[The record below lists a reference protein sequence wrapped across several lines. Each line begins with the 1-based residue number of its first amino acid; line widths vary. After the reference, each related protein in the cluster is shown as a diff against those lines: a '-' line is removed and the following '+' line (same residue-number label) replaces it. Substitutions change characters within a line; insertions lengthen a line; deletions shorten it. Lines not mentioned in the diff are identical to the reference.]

1 MYLWNYQQ
9 EIPSCRTLN
18 GSAPVKGRT
27 KTFEEAQ
34 QDLQK
39 AEKRIA
45 KKKKT
50 KVKVISIYRNMTV
63 SQIATQTSRT
73 VDNILDALE
82 YANSRQAFRG
92 GKTEIT
98 DVKVI
103 QKTLTFLGYRSR
115 IIANPEMVV
124 AKKEENSRDIEP
136 QPPPDPSVLV
146 RRPPVVTIMGHVDH
160 GKTTLLDALR
170 NTNVVAQEFGGIT
183 QHIGAFSVK
192 MSSGNTISF
201 LDTPGHAAFSHMRA
215 RGASLTDIIIL
226 VVAADDGLMPQTVE
240 SIQHAK
246 SADVPLIVAINKMD
260 KHTAD
265 VEGTEQMLLQ
275 YDVIPEKFGGDVQ
288 CVPISALKGTNL
300 QQLQEAV
307 ITLAELMDLKGDPV
321 GNVEGR
327 VIESRLVTGK
337 GKVATVIIE
346 RGTLKKGNLLIAGT
360 SYAKVYFLSVINSLR
375 LVAKREVSTLK
386 CDVSCLTGRGIYSDK
401 GSQLKEATLSSPV
414 EVTGWKEFPSAGDQ
428 VLQAQ
433 SEKQIKEAIDWRNS
447 LKMEEKM
454 DTDQEA
460 INEKRE
466 KHDAEYKKQ
475 LQLRQSLGRRE
486 YNFVLKTIKPNRA
499 KEEEVHHEGPS
510 LSIVLKGDVD
520 GSIDAILNTLDTYKS
535 QICRLSIIHHGV
547 GEVAMSDID
556 NAKLFDGE
564 IFAFNVPV
572 SETVREHAKLNNVV
586 IHEDN
591 VIYKLFDNLVD
602 SLSKRLPLREEQEIM
617 GEATVMD
624 SFNVSF
630 KKKPM
635 RIAGCRVTSGVLQR
649 KHKFRIIREEE
660 EIYNGPIVSLKHH
673 KSEVETIKQ
682 DTECGLS
689 ISDNEIKFERGDVI
703 ICYRNYTA
711 EQTLDW
717 TPGF

>member
-1 MYLWNYQQ
+1 M
-9 EIPSCRTLN
+9 SCRQLIQRVQLLYSMKSPCQTCICGTISRKFHLVGALN

-360 SYAKVYFLSVINSLR
+360 SYAKV
-375 LVAKREVSTLK
+375 
-386 CDVSCLTGRGIYSDK
+386 RGIYSDK

-547 GEVAMSDID
+547 GEVTMSDID

-689 ISDNEIKFERGDVI
+689 ISDNEIQFERGDVI